1 MDNPV
6 PTDTP
11 RQSPALVPVLNGIE
25 TSFSD
30 RALKEISR
38 DFGDFK
44 SITRQGSRIVVA
56 RDKTDSIPIGSDFLN
71 GNIKVNSLDFAKDV
85 GLEIDGKTKTASN
98 ITGVSLNLTLFG
110 NPYSMD
116 VTKVRLGH
124 DANGQ
129 KTLFTELK
137 NPLPEAGR
145 RLAGMP
151 PSFSI
156 EIPVTKEGGFKPPV
170 LSKVFAD
177 AASTTGPSITG
188 LLTSD
193 ALTEASKVALFVE
206 SNPKWVNHVVEPALH
221 DILKQ
226 LVVQRQEPQPLLRD
240 AQTQWRG
247 GAASATVQMVH
258 SNHFDKTKPAVGFV
272 EGKAGT
278 LTRPIEVAAAR
289 PGDIPV
295 PAAKA
300 PQDISKPG
308 DYDQT
313 MEVGGATRKYHI
325 HVPPSYNGTT
335 PMPMVMLLHG
345 HGQDGKII
353 AEHTKFNQ
361 MADREG
367 FIAVYPDARSWA
379 GREEWRA
386 WDTDNGLVPPGS
398 HADDVG
404 FLRKMID
411 QAESTYK
418 VDPKRIY
425 LAGLSNG
432 GMMSFRAAGELS
444 DKIAAIAVVSG
455 AMSGKEPS
463 LKSPMSILNIH
474 GTEDGIV
481 PYDGLKNVPDSL
493 AAIGLPRFKSMDYAT
508 KYWTE
513 QNKITNPPIVL
524 KNGNV
529 TERKFINTD
538 SGVEVNETTISG
550 DYHVPSDIDA
560 VTGQIWKFFV
570 AHPKATGDVSGTVQ
584 PPEGEAFNITKKLKA
599 HMEARGVDG
608 LQLDAAQMLAEVK
621 SLPNGSISPA
631 KTLGRFENQSGVHL
645 SDTVSMFLKSTNQV
659 SKDGSRISI
668 DMASPQKIDINSGG
682 RVSVEALRI
691 ESTTF
696 NLYADKKTTSLTDIQ
711 GVSVDVEAL
720 GRKMNVP
727 VTELTQKIDDNGAPY
742 YRVKAQNPI
751 GSWSRAIMLADGQ
764 IPIDVRMGKDGS
776 ASILNHREIKDATLG
791 VNPVIRG
798 YLDIG
803 NHGYRAFAE
812 PGWGTGLNFA
822 KDVGIMGGSSFAA
835 YKLAAMKF
843 GTKGKVGVA
852 LTVGLVVAPAAIH
865 GLERLFGDD
874 TK

>member
-1 MDNPV
+1 MDNPT
-6 PTDTP
+6 PTDAP
-11 RQSPALVPVLNGIE
+11 RQPPALLPVISGIE

-44 SITRQGSRIVVA
+44 TITRHGSRIVVS
-56 RDKTDSIPIGSDFLN
+56 RDKTDSIPVGSEFLN
-71 GNIKVNSLDFAKDV
+71 GNLKVNSIDFAKDV
-85 GLEIDGKTKTASN
+85 GLEIDGKNKTASN
-98 ITGVSLNLTLFG
+98 ITGVSLNLTIFG
-110 NPYSMD
+110 SPTSLD
-116 VTKVRLGH
+116 VTKVRMGQ
-124 DANGQ
+124 DATGQ
-129 KTLFTELK
+129 KVLYTELQ
-137 NPLPEAGR
+137 NPLPESGR

-151 PSFSI
+151 PSFSV
-156 EIPVTKEGGFKPPV
+156 EIPVTKDGGFKAPV

-206 SNPKWVNHVVEPALH
+206 SNPRWVNHVVEPALH
-221 DILKQ
+221 DILKA
-226 LVVQRQEPQPLLRD
+226 LVVQRQEPHAPWQP
-240 AQTQWRG
+240 
-247 GAASATVQMVH
+247 AANPTAAVH
-258 SNHFDKTKPAVGFV
+258 IDKSKPAVGFM
-272 EGKAGT
+272 EAKSGT
-278 LTRPIEVAAAR
+278 LTKPADVLA
-289 PGDIPV
+289 
-295 PAAKA
+295 AAKA
-300 PQDISKPG
+300 PADISKPG

-325 HVPPSYNGTT
+325 HVPPSYNGKT

-418 VDPKRIY
+418 IDPKRIY

-455 AMSGKEPS
+455 AMSGKEPP
-463 LKSPMSILNIH
+463 LKSPISLLNIH

-508 KYWTE
+508 KYWAE

-529 TERKFINTD
+529 TQRRFINAD
-538 SGVEVNETTISG
+538 SGVEVNETTIGG

-570 AHPKATGDVSGTVQ
+570 AHPKATTGDTSGTLQ
-584 PPEGEAFNITKKLKA
+584 LAEGEAFNITKKLKA
-599 HMEARGVDG
+599 HMEARGMDG

-631 KTLGRFENQSGVHL
+631 KTIGRFENQSGVHL
-645 SDTVSMFLKSTNQV
+645 SDTVSMFLKSTNSV
-659 SKDGSRISI
+659 SKDGSRINI

-682 RVSVEALRI
+682 RVNVKSLNIA
-691 ESTTF
+691 STSF
-696 NLYADKKTTSLTDIQ
+696 NLYADKKTTSLTDIK

-720 GRKMNVP
+720 GRSMNVP
-727 VTELTQKIDDNGAPY
+727 VTELSQKVDGNGAPY

-764 IPIDVRMGKDGS
+764 IPIDVRMGQNGNP
-776 ASILNHREIKDATLG
+776 SILNHREIKDATLG

-803 NHGYRAFAE
+803 NHGYRAFEE

-822 KDVGIMGGSSFAA
+822 KDIGIMGGSSFAA

-843 GTKGKVGVA
+843 GTKGKVGIA

-865 GLERLFGDD
+865 GIERIFGDD